1 MKIGIVLFFSL
12 NVLGQNFDLT
22 DLFERATI
30 DPLSCDSLLH
40 YCTQTTNNQNTAYLA
55 AGFMIKA
62 KHLSSFYEKWY
73 YFRKGRKLLDDI
85 IFKQPTVVEYR
96 WLRYCIQSK
105 SPSILGYNNNL
116 EEDCVYIKNNGTNYQ
131 KQSIKNLINEYCD

>member
-30 DPLSCDSLLH
+30 DPLSCDSLLY

-62 KHLSSFYEKWY
+62 KHLSS
-73 YFRKGRKLLDDI
+73 
-85 IFKQPTVVEYR
+85 
-96 WLRYCIQSK
+96 
-105 SPSILGYNNNL
+105 
-116 EEDCVYIKNNGTNYQ
+116 YQ